1 MQALTEK
8 RGATPPNAFTRGRK
22 VTMTHPANEYTRRS
36 FLTEGAAVAA
46 GLLAMNAVGAVE
58 SNTRTAAAAS
68 SMPMIRLGGW
78 EVSRLI
84 LGSNPFWG
92 FWHGN
97 PRKLKAYSQQG
108 RKSVLDAAAAEG
120 ITAIWCPAYPEWIAL
135 WREYKEN
142 GGKLQTWMGQPD
154 GYRNV
159 TVADQIR
166 ACASNG
172 GQAVC
177 IQGENVRFSGRAGL
191 NRRRPFPVCSE
202 RSGARTVSAL
212 ASMIRH
218 NWPKTPISCAN

>member
-1 MQALTEK
+1 
-8 RGATPPNAFTRGRK
+8 
-22 VTMTHPANEYTRRS
+22 MTHPAKQYTRRN

-46 GLLAMNAVGAVE
+46 GLGDECRGSCRAKRRNSGGRHEHADDPVGQA
-58 SNTRTAAAAS
+58 
-68 SMPMIRLGGW
+68 

-97 PRKLKAYSQQG
+97 PRKPKAYSQQG
-108 RKSVLDAAAAEG
+108 RKCVLDAAAAEG

-135 WREYKEN
+135 WQEYKEN
-142 GGKLQTWMGQPD
+142 GGKLQSWMGQPD

-159 TVADQIR
+159 TVVDQIK

-177 IQGENVRFSGRAGL
+177 IQGENVDNALAAHEYDKLRRWLGLIRDLGLPAGL
-191 NRRRPFPVCSE
+191 ASHRPESILAAE
-202 RSGARTVSAL
+202 EAGSAGRIRSPDPGHS
-212 ASMIRH
+212 
-218 NWPKTPISCAN
+218 